1 MALLCSLF
9 EYDIT
14 LHPCVFLLVSSLFLT
29 PLLLLSLK
37 MITLT
42 RKLSPGARA
51 KVMGL
56 VTLDG
61 CVGLCLHLAIW
72 VVLVQQR
79 RARNKEEDVI
89 IEAGDREIMVIRE
102 VARET
107 DV

>member
-9 EYDIT
+9 EYDIA

-107 DV
+107 EV